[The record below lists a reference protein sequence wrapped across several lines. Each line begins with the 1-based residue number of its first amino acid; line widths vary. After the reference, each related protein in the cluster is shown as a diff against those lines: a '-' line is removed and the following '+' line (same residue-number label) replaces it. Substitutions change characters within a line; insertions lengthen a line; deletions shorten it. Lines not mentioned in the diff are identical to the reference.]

1 MAEWWKQLS
10 DGISGFA
17 EQLVQQANSAQQ
29 DIEREHQRLAAERSV
44 ESIKQV
50 GKRFTFYCKQR
61 KYCRNS
67 IIF

>member
-29 DIEREHQRLAAERSV
+29 DIEREHQRLAAERAS
-44 ESIKQV
+44 ERIKQV
-50 GKRFTFYCKQR
+50 GKRFHF
-61 KYCRNS
+61 
-67 IIF
+67 IFIKTRYNWILTK